1 MHFIILG
8 SAPDLLFYMH
18 GTCSRL
24 DILNINNY
32 KIMYIYLTGNQIWVR
47 YVPSQ
52 ATLLRPLL
60 RWVRY
65 VPPWTASHR
74 QLATAARVDNS
85 PLLTTSALVSSCRQL
100 TAAAASALIVN
111 GSDHRC

>member
-52 ATLLRPLL
+52 ATLLGPLL
-60 RWVRY
+60 YWVRY
-65 VPPWTASHR
+65 VPPR
-74 QLATAARVDNS
+74 
-85 PLLTTSALVSSCRQL
+85 TTSRRQPAAMALV
-100 TAAAASALIVN
+100 
-111 GSDHRC
+111 GPHR